1 MFQLYNEARELC
13 LQVYGECS
21 LLMSRL
27 YINIGIVYEDNND
40 YVKAFNYFMRWA
52 RVSEM
57 ILGPQHPKTL
67 RAKGVLKEP
76 RYNLVAERLK
86 EQDNVTT
93 GRTVGDNQDV
103 LIDEESINNEVSE
116 LLEYNSDESTFDD
129 NVIGSDAVTREDI
142 DVDND
147 IDEHSGENDMLHV
160 TAELQQAIN
169 QLLRR
174 ALGELNNS
182 TPPVTSQLDNRLEH
196 SNEVTDEEETDDDTE
211 TED

>member
-1 MFQLYNEARELC
+1 
-13 LQVYGECS
+13 
-21 LLMSRL
+21 
-27 YINIGIVYEDNND
+27 
-40 YVKAFNYFMRWA
+40 
-52 RVSEM
+52 M

-93 GRTVGDNQDV
+93 GRTVDDNQDV

-129 NVIGSDAVTREDI
+129 NVISSDAVTREDI